1 MSPQKYLG
9 LTIKEWLPIIFGIIV
24 LLIVKAGAEI
34 PSL

>member
-1 MSPQKYLG
+1 MPKKYLG
-9 LTIKEWLPIIFGIIV
+9 LTGKEWLPIILGLIV